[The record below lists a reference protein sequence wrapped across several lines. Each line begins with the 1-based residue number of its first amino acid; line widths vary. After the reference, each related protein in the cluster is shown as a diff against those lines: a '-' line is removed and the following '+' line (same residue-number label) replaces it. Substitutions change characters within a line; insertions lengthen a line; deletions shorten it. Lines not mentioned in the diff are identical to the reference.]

1 MTRVF
6 ADWRVCIKY
15 KAEDLTS
22 RMESRDMFSRLR
34 TFIAFHGQL
43 CAKVYLV
50 TSVPDGSFQ
59 ASRHSETCDSPILV
73 LHPQVQWDF
82 QHFST
87 QLRLLPHTILCMRIL
102 KRLYAH
108 KRSSLIY
115 LFHSLLISVSSRMQL
130 SSDFSREPIVTQYL
144 MPG

>member
-1 MTRVF
+1 MENRNLTWILNLR
-6 ADWRVCIKY
+6 ASIDSIIHDSSVCRPTGLYKVRY

-22 RMESRDMFSRLR
+22 RMESRDMFSRLC

-59 ASRHSETCDSPILV
+59 ASRHSETCDSSILV
-73 LHPQVQWDF
+73 LHPQVQRDF

-87 QLRLLPHTILCMRIL
+87 
-102 KRLYAH
+102 
-108 KRSSLIY
+108 
-115 LFHSLLISVSSRMQL
+115 
-130 SSDFSREPIVTQYL
+130 
-144 MPG
+144 